1 MEDESKPQ
9 RRPAGLKRSAAR
21 LAAVQALY
29 QIEVTDRPSSGV
41 VTEFVKHRLGQE
53 IDGEN
58 YGMADKALFANIVE
72 GVERRREDLDGMIS
86 SVLPSDWPLERL
98 EIVLRALLRAG
109 VYELLERAD
118 VPGRVVVSEYVD
130 IAHAFFSG
138 KEPGMAN
145 GVLDRLAH
153 TLRPDDWEKG
163 RNGARQGSRPPA
175 G

>member
-1 MEDESKPQ
+1 MNDEPKPE
-9 RRPAGLKRSAAR
+9 RRPAGLRRSAAR

-29 QIEVTDRPSSGV
+29 QIEVTDTLVPTV
-41 VTEFVKHRLGQE
+41 IAEFVKHRIGQE
-53 IDGEN
+53 IDGDN
-58 YGMADKALFANIVE
+58 YGAADKALFANIVE
-72 GVERRREDLDGMIS
+72 GVERRREDLDRMIS

-98 EIVLRALLRAG
+98 EIVLRGLLRAG

-153 TLRPDDWEKG
+153 TLRPDDLEKS
-163 RNGARQGSRPPA
+163 RDGARQGSRPPA